1 MKNPFRYFNSSPEII
16 RNVVMLYVR
25 YPLSLRQ
32 VEDLL
37 FERGIDICHETVRY
51 WWNRF
56 GPLFAAEIRKRR
68 IVRRN
73 WSNWRWH
80 FDEVFVRINGETHY
94 LWRAVD
100 HEGGIVRLKPY
111 FRIFPLLSQLQSPV
125 LIRSKPDKTCLCA
138 LKSSKGDGER
148 RPSRFNLMVWTPPF
162 RRRVRQNGV
171 WFELQTEGAS
181 TMDITT
187 IGFDLAKTVFQVH
200 GADGEGRAVLRRK
213 LRRGKV
219 LAFFAGLP
227 SCLVG
232 MEACA
237 SAHYWARE
245 IQALGHEVRLI
256 PPQYVRPFVKTNKN
270 DAADAEAIC
279 EAVTRP
285 TMRFAPA
292 KSAEQQSV
300 LMLHRA
306 RELLVRQR
314 TMVINALRG
323 HCAEL
328 GLIVAQGASKVEE
341 LVAIIEDPGD
351 VRLPPLA
358 REALGSLVEQLHSAQ
373 ARIKQLE
380 ATLLAW
386 HRSNQASRRLATIPG
401 VGVITA
407 TALVATIGDGAQFR
421 SGRQLSA
428 WLGLVP
434 RQHSSGGKDR
444 LGRISK
450 RGDGYIR
457 RLLVH
462 GARSVLRWRRAKP
475 GTGPGWTDRLLA
487 RRPTNVVL
495 VAMANKTARVAWALL
510 RYERI
515 YRPTPA

>member
-1 MKNPFRYFNSSPEII
+1 
-16 RNVVMLYVR
+16 
-25 YPLSLRQ
+25 
-32 VEDLL
+32 
-37 FERGIDICHETVRY
+37 
-51 WWNRF
+51 
-56 GPLFAAEIRKRR
+56 
-68 IVRRN
+68 
-73 WSNWRWH
+73 
-80 FDEVFVRINGETHY
+80 
-94 LWRAVD
+94 
-100 HEGGIVRLKPY
+100 
-111 FRIFPLLSQLQSPV
+111 
-125 LIRSKPDKTCLCA
+125 
-138 LKSSKGDGER
+138 
-148 RPSRFNLMVWTPPF
+148 
-162 RRRVRQNGV
+162 
-171 WFELQTEGAS
+171 
-181 TMDITT
+181 MDITT

-358 REALGSLVEQLHSAQ
+358 A
-373 ARIKQLE
+373 
-380 ATLLAW
+380 
-386 HRSNQASRRLATIPG
+386 RRLALWLSSSIPLRPG
-401 VGVITA
+401 SSSWRRR
-407 TALVATIGDGAQFR
+407 F
-421 SGRQLSA
+421 
-428 WLGLVP
+428 WLGTDPTRRAAGLRRSPASVSSP
-434 RQHSSGGKDR
+434 R
-444 LGRISK
+444 
-450 RGDGYIR
+450 R
-457 RLLVH
+457 RWSRRSEM
-462 GARSVLRWRRAKP
+462 ARSFARAGSSRP
-475 GTGPGWTDRLLA
+475 GSVSCPDNTRVAARTGWGGSRSAGMAISGACSCMVREACCAGAAPSRARVPWTDRSWRGGRQTSCWSPWPIRQPASPGHCSDTSVSTADA
-487 RRPTNVVL
+487 RLTSWKADTN
-495 VAMANKTARVAWALL
+495 L
-510 RYERI
+510 RG
-515 YRPTPA
+515 

>member
-1 MKNPFRYFNSSPEII
+1 
-16 RNVVMLYVR
+16 
-25 YPLSLRQ
+25 
-32 VEDLL
+32 
-37 FERGIDICHETVRY
+37 
-51 WWNRF
+51 
-56 GPLFAAEIRKRR
+56 
-68 IVRRN
+68 
-73 WSNWRWH
+73 
-80 FDEVFVRINGETHY
+80 
-94 LWRAVD
+94 
-100 HEGGIVRLKPY
+100 
-111 FRIFPLLSQLQSPV
+111 
-125 LIRSKPDKTCLCA
+125 
-138 LKSSKGDGER
+138 
-148 RPSRFNLMVWTPPF
+148 
-162 RRRVRQNGV
+162 
-171 WFELQTEGAS
+171 
-181 TMDITT
+181 MDITT

-200 GADGEGRAVLRRK
+200 GADGEGRPVLRRK

-227 SCLVG
+227 TCLVG

-256 PPQYVRPFVKTNKN
+256 PPQYVRP
-270 DAADAEAIC
+270 
-279 EAVTRP
+279 
-285 TMRFAPA
+285 
-292 KSAEQQSV
+292 
-300 LMLHRA
+300 
-306 RELLVRQR
+306 
-314 TMVINALRG
+314 NALRG

-351 VRLPPLA
+351 ERLPPLA
-358 REALGSLVEQLHSAQ
+358 REALGSLVEQLCSAQ

-380 ATLLAW
+380 VTLLAW
-386 HRSNQASRRLATIPG
+386 HRSNEASRRLATIPG

-462 GARSVLRWRRAKP
+462 GARTVLRWRRAKP
-475 GTGPGWTDRLLA
+475 GPRPGWTDQLLA

-515 YRPTPA
+515 YEPVSA